1 MEDEKTVATGAER
14 TVASTAARPRPVASS
29 VRTTPSVSRI
39 RTLSENLDRT
49 VASAGA
55 SPTISPEPRNAPAL
69 KREAGKIVSRR
80 TDTVEKIGKYKI
92 KKPLNEGGMGAVYL
106 AVDPDLGENVVIKR
120 LKASKKDS
128 SAVERFKQEAKV
140 LRELQS
146 PRIANT
152 FEFISEGRFFYF
164 VQEYVE
170 GCSVADLL
178 EKQGTLSFPVAM
190 KVFYEACSA
199 LKTVHAKKIVHR
211 DIKPGNLLVSKSS
224 MIKLTDFGIASNHSG
239 SEKSESGAPPSP
251 AARRNDNLDGE
262 LTVSGS
268 MLGTPSYMSP
278 EQFYD
283 AKTVGPQAD
292 IYSLGVMLY
301 EMLTGKKPFVSP
313 LNGDGSIDENKMNVI
328 KRGDYDSP
336 RKYNPK
342 VPFRVCLMIHKM
354 LKYNPEKRYQSV
366 VPLIKIAEKYLSRY
380 EIHDV
385 NISIA
390 TIVANIGKN
399 GAAPLKLQEIPEK
412 EHKGR
417 KFVFL
422 GILAALVIAGII
434 YAWTEGLIQRT
445 LLRFI
450 YTPVT
455 VTLEVPAAEVEMRY
469 STSVPM
475 KAFFFHEEGKQD
487 EVKGMRREFN
497 AVVSENPKKEKKKV
511 FAINPAVLKRG
522 DYRVKIVFG
531 SYVIW
536 RSFRVGKD
544 AITLEET
551 SMKDKVRDV
560 SINCRSFDLYTG
572 KDITAKTTFTVEYKK
587 QGNWVTF
594 DKIPVK
600 EWKSGKV
607 WKVRATATDYKT
619 VEYSMAIDWYQDDI
633 FVMMGMDPE

>member
-1 MEDEKTVATGAER
+1 MEDEKTVATGADK
-14 TVASTAARPRPVASS
+14 TVASTVRKVRPAASP
-29 VRTTPSVSRI
+29 VRTTPSVAKI
-39 RTLSENLDRT
+39 RSLSEGQDKT
-49 VASAGA
+49 VTVSGTSA
-55 SPTISPEPRNAPAL
+55 TISPEPRNAPVLRRDGIKPVA
-69 KREAGKIVSRR
+69 RR
-80 TDTVEKIGKYKI
+80 TDSVEKIGKYKI

-199 LKTVHAKKIVHR
+199 LKTVHSKKIVHR

-239 SEKSESGAPPSP
+239 SEKSESGAPPS
-251 AARRNDNLDGE
+251 ASAKKVENIDGE

-313 LNGDGSIDENKMNVI
+313 LNPDGSIDENKMNVI
-328 KRGDYDSP
+328 KRGDYDTP

-342 VPFRVCLMIHKM
+342 VPFRVCMMIHKM
-354 LKYNPEKRYQSV
+354 LKYDPEKRYQSV
-366 VPLIKIAEKYLSRY
+366 VPLIKIAEKYLSKY

-399 GAAPLKLQEIPEK
+399 GSAPLKLQEIPEK
-412 EHKGR
+412 EHKVR
-417 KFVFL
+417 KVAL
-422 GILAALVIAGII
+422 IVVAALLAVGGVI
-434 YAWTEGLIQRT
+434 YAWKEGKIQRS

-455 VTLEVPAAEVEMRY
+455 VTLQVPAAEVEMRY
-469 STSVPM
+469 STGLPM

-487 EVKGMRREFN
+487 EVKGMRREFKV
-497 AVVSENPKKEKKKV
+497 AVNESGKKV
-511 FAINPAVLKRG
+511 FTINPAVLTKG

-531 SYVIW
+531 SYVMW
-536 RSFRVGKD
+536 RSFRVGGAAVDIDENLQKEFR
-544 AITLEET
+544 T
-551 SMKDKVRDV
+551 V
-560 SINCRSFDLYTG
+560 SISARSFDLYTG
-572 KDITAKTTFTVEYKK
+572 KDITAKTTFSVNYKGK
-587 QGNWVTF
+587 WVPLA
-594 DKIPVK
+594 DVPVK
-600 EWKSGKV
+600 DLKAGTV
-607 WKVRATATDYKT
+607 WRVRGTATDYKT

-633 FVMMGMDPE
+633 RVTMGMDPE

>member
-1 MEDEKTVATGAER
+1 MEDEKTIATGDER
-14 TVASTAARPRPVASS
+14 TVASPARKTRPAATPA
-29 VRTTPSVSRI
+29 RTTPSVAKI
-39 RTLSENLDRT
+39 RSLAENQERT
-49 VASAGA
+49 VASA
-55 SPTISPEPRNAPAL
+55 SSPEATSVSPQPRNSPVL
-69 KREAGKIVSRR
+69 KRDGARTVSRR
-80 TDTVEKIGKYKI
+80 TDNLEKIGKYKI

-199 LKTVHAKKIVHR
+199 LKTVHSKKIVHR

-239 SEKSESGAPPSP
+239 SEKSESDTPSP
-251 AARRNDNLDGE
+251 ASKKAENIDGE

-313 LNGDGSIDENKMNVI
+313 LNGDGSIDESKMDII
-328 KRGDYDSP
+328 KRGDYETP

-342 VPFRVCLMIHKM
+342 VPLRICLMIHKM
-354 LKYNPEKRYQSV
+354 LKYDPEKRYQSV
-366 VPLIKIAEKYLSRY
+366 VPLIKIAERYLAKY

-399 GAAPLKLQEIPEK
+399 GTAPLKLQEIPEK
-412 EHKGR
+412 EHKLR
-417 KFVFL
+417 KFVLL
-422 GILAALVIAGII
+422 GVLVALAVAEIV
-434 YAWTEGLIQRT
+434 YAWKEGLVQRT

-455 VTLEVPAAEVEMRY
+455 VTLEVPSAEVEMRY
-469 STSVPM
+469 STGLPM

-487 EVKGMRREFN
+487 EVKGMRREFKT
-497 AVVSENPKKEKKKV
+497 AVSAESGNKV
-511 FAINPAVLKRG
+511 FTINPAVLTKG
-522 DYRVKIVFG
+522 DYRVKVVFG
-531 SYVIW
+531 SYVMW

-544 AITLEET
+544 AVNIDENLQKEFRT
-551 SMKDKVRDV
+551 V
-560 SINCRSFDLYTG
+560 SISARSFDLYTG
-572 KDITAKTTFTVEYKK
+572 KDITAKTTFTVEYKGK
-587 QGNWVTF
+587 WVTF
-594 DKIPVK
+594 DKVPAK
-600 EWKSGKV
+600 EWKAGKV
-607 WKVRATATDYKT
+607 WKVRGTATDYKT

-633 FVMMGMDPE
+633 RVTMGMDPE